1 MVASTTKNLE
11 PLDLS
16 KVDFFELLAHTAD
29 SMKQSLVMQLIPL
42 IGKGDPSALRLLEK
56 ALLQSTAG
64 DNKNKPIPILG
75 GITQKQNV
83 VQGNDSSPKN
93 PKTK

>member
-1 MVASTTKNLE
+1 MVVSTTKNLE

-42 IGKGDPSALRLLEK
+42 VGKGDPAALRLLEK
-56 ALLQSTAG
+56 ALLQSSTV

-75 GITQKQNV
+75 GLTQNKDV
-83 VQGNDSSPKN
+83 VQSNDSPPQN
-93 PKTK
+93 PKAK